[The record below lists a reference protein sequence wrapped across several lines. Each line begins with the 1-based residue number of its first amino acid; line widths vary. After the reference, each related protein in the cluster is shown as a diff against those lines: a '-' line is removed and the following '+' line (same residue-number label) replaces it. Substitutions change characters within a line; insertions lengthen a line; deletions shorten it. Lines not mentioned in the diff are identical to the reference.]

1 MRLVL
6 TTVRLVA
13 AIGLF
18 AAAGGAARAQP
29 PPQEGHGH
37 GHGHG
42 HGEHAPAEPARE
54 EESPPAGEA
63 SPQPRPPAPT
73 PVPPLT
79 DRDRQA
85 AFPEVTPMRHKDAR
99 LHSLVLLDRLEW
111 LSGAASGP
119 ALESKGWLGSD
130 RQRLRFRAEGHG
142 EGPRLDDLELDLLYG
157 RAVTPVW
164 DFVAGVR
171 QDFRHGP
178 EDTWLAVG
186 IAGLA
191 PYRFEVEAV
200 AYVRPSGRAAA
211 RFEAE
216 YSLLFT
222 NRLILQPNLELSLRS
237 RNGSEALEPG
247 FGALA
252 AGLRLRYEI
261 RREFAPYV
269 GLAWRRPL
277 GGDSDPAGRGA
288 RLAAGVRLWF

>member
-1 MRLVL
+1 MRSLVL
-6 TTVRLVA
+6 AGVRLFA
-13 AIGLF
+13 AVGLF

-29 PPQEGHGH
+29 PPSEGHGH
-37 GHGHG
+37 H
-42 HGEHAPAEPARE
+42 HGEHAPEKH
-54 EESPPAGEA
+54 AGEA
-63 SPQPRPPAPT
+63 DTPPAAGDSSPPGAPT

-85 AFPEVTPMRHKDAR
+85 AFPEVAPMRPKDAR

-111 LSGAASGP
+111 LSGDGGGP

-142 EGPRLDDLELDLLYG
+142 EGARLEDLEVDLLYG

-171 QDFRHGP
+171 QDFRTGP

-216 YSLLFT
+216 YTLLFT

-237 RNGSEALEPG
+237 RDGAGVAESA
-247 FGALA
+247 FGTLG

-277 GGDSDPAGRGA
+277 GGDSGGSGA

>member
-1 MRLVL
+1 MRSLVL
-6 TTVRLVA
+6 ATARLFA
-13 AIGLF
+13 AVGLF
-18 AAAGGAARAQP
+18 AAAGEARAQP
-29 PPQEGHGH
+29 PPQEGHGPH
-37 GHGHG
+37 HRA
-42 HGEHAPAEPARE
+42 HAPEQHAAGAAET
-54 EESPPAGEA
+54 PPAEGD
-63 SPQPRPPAPT
+63 SPEPGAPT

-85 AFPEVTPMRHKDAR
+85 AFPEVAPMRPKDAR

-111 LSGAASGP
+111 LSGDGGGP

-142 EGPRLDDLELDLLYG
+142 EGARLEDLEVDVLYG
-157 RAVTPVW
+157 RAVSPVW

-171 QDFRHGP
+171 QDFRPGP

-216 YSLLFT
+216 YTLLFT

-237 RNGSEALEPG
+237 GEGAGVTESA
-247 FGALA
+247 FGTLA

-269 GLAWRRPL
+269 GLAWTRPL
-277 GGDSDPAGRGA
+277 GGDGAGSGT

>member
-1 MRLVL
+1 MRSIVRAP
-6 TTVRLVA
+6 VRLFA
-13 AIGLF
+13 AIGVLA
-18 AAAGGAARAQP
+18 AAAGEAPAQP
-29 PPQEGHGH
+29 PPQEGRGPHHGQH
-37 GHGHG
+37 T
-42 HGEHAPAEPARE
+42 RE
-54 EESPPAGEA
+54 DHDRGEESPPAEGA
-63 SPQPRPPAPT
+63 SPQPAA

-85 AFPEVTPMRHKDAR
+85 AFPEVAPMRPKDAR

-111 LSGAASGP
+111 LSGDFGGP

-142 EGPRLDDLELDLLYG
+142 EGAQLDDLEVDLLYG
-157 RAVTPVW
+157 RAVSPVW

-171 QDFRHGP
+171 QDFRLGP

-200 AYVRPSGRAAA
+200 AYLRPSGRAAA

-216 YSLLFT
+216 YALLFT
-222 NRLILQPNLELSLRS
+222 NRLILQPNLEFSLRS
-237 RNGSEALEPG
+237 GDGSDRPAAA
-247 FGALA
+247 FGAFS

-261 RREFAPYV
+261 RRELAPYV
-269 GLAWRRPL
+269 GIAWRRPL
-277 GGDSDPAGRGA
+277 GGDDDGPRGA
-288 RLAAGVRLWF
+288 RLAAGIRLWF

>member
-1 MRLVL
+1 MRSLVL
-6 TTVRLVA
+6 A
-13 AIGLF
+13 AVPLF
-18 AAAGGAARAQP
+18 AAAGLVVAAAGEARTQP
-29 PPQEGHGH
+29 PPQEGHGPHHH
-37 GHGHG
+37 GP
-42 HGEHAPAEPARE
+42 HAPEKDAAGATET
-54 EESPPAGEA
+54 PPAEGD
-63 SPQPRPPAPT
+63 SPEPGAPT

-85 AFPEVTPMRHKDAR
+85 AFPEVAPMRPKDAR

-111 LSGAASGP
+111 LSGDSGGP

-142 EGPRLDDLELDLLYG
+142 EGARLDDLEVDVLYG

-171 QDFRHGP
+171 QDFRTGP

-200 AYVRPSGRAAA
+200 AYVRPSGSAAA

-216 YSLLFT
+216 YTLLFT

-237 RNGSEALEPG
+237 GEGSGVAESG
-247 FGALA
+247 FGTLG

-269 GLAWRRPL
+269 GLAWTRPL
-277 GGDSDPAGRGA
+277 GGDSGGSGA

>member
-1 MRLVL
+1 MRSI
-6 TTVRLVA
+6 VRAPVPLLA
-13 AIGLF
+13 AIGFF
-18 AAAGGAARAQP
+18 AAAAGEAPAQP

-37 GHGHG
+37 SHGQHSRAD
-42 HGEHAPAEPARE
+42 HDRGESRPA
-54 EESPPAGEA
+54 EESPPAEGA
-63 SPQPRPPAPT
+63 APQPAAEA

-85 AFPEVTPMRHKDAR
+85 AFPEVAPMRPKDAR
-99 LHSLVLLDRLEW
+99 LHSLVLFDRLEW
-111 LSGAASGP
+111 LSGDFGGP

-142 EGPRLDDLELDLLYG
+142 EGSRLEDLEVDLLYG
-157 RAVTPVW
+157 RAVSPVW

-171 QDFRHGP
+171 QDFRSGP

-216 YSLLFT
+216 YALLFT
-222 NRLILQPNLELSLRS
+222 NHLILQPNLELSLRS
-237 RNGSEALEPG
+237 GDGAGGPESE
-247 FGALA
+247 FGTFA

-277 GGDSDPAGRGA
+277 GGEGTGFGT

>member
-1 MRLVL
+1 MRSIALSP
-6 TTVRLVA
+6 VRFCA
-13 AIGLF
+13 LF
-18 AAAGGAARAQP
+18 AAVGLVAVAGAARAQP
-29 PPQEGHGH
+29 PPREGHGPH
-37 GHGHG
+37 
-42 HGEHAPAEPARE
+42 HGEHDPEKHSAGAAETP
-54 EESPPAGEA
+54 SGDA
-63 SPQPRPPAPT
+63 SPQSGAPT

-85 AFPEVTPMRHKDAR
+85 AFPEVAPMRPKDAR
-99 LHSLVLLDRLEW
+99 LHSLVLFDRLEW
-111 LSGAASGP
+111 LSGDGGGP

-142 EGPRLDDLELDLLYG
+142 EGPRLEDLEVDLLYG

-171 QDFRHGP
+171 QDFRAGP

-216 YSLLFT
+216 YTLLFT

-237 RNGSEALEPG
+237 GEGAGGAESA

-261 RREFAPYV
+261 HREFAPYV
-269 GLAWRRPL
+269 GLAWTRPL
-277 GGDSDPAGRGA
+277 GGDGGGSGP